1 MKLFSSEG
9 CEDEVSSELDCVS
22 KLCSSERTYD
32 RLETEECTPNMSKIS
47 DRYTSHVVIAR
58 VDAFTDPLPRTA
70 DFLFVRG

>member
-1 MKLFSSEG
+1 
-9 CEDEVSSELDCVS
+9 
-22 KLCSSERTYD
+22 
-32 RLETEECTPNMSKIS
+32 MSKIS